1 MNKKVNTL
9 LFILGATLFNVIVAV
24 ISFLIIFLLYAR
36 FLFPIIPESGRN
48 WAFQLIFLAAI
59 AVSILVY
66 RIVLKILLNKF
77 DVEQYFD
84 PLFVKKNLKKKG
96 TTKNLG

>member
-24 ISFLIIFLLYAR
+24 ISFILLFILYAR
-36 FLFPIIPESGRN
+36 FLFPRISESGN
-48 WAFQLIFLAAI
+48 SWAFSLIFIAAI
-59 AVSILVY
+59 TISIVVY
-66 RIVLKILLNKF
+66 RIVLKHLLNKF

-84 PLFVKKNLKKKG
+84 PLFVRKTLKK
-96 TTKNLG
+96 

>member
-24 ISFLIIFLLYAR
+24 ISFVILFLLYAK
-36 FLFPIIPESGRN
+36 FLFPIVSESGN
-48 WAFQLIFLAAI
+48 SWAFSLLFLAAI
-59 AVSILVY
+59 VVSIVVY
-66 RIVLKILLNKF
+66 RIVLKHLLNKF

-84 PLFVKKNLKKKG
+84 PLFVRKTFKK
-96 TTKNLG
+96 